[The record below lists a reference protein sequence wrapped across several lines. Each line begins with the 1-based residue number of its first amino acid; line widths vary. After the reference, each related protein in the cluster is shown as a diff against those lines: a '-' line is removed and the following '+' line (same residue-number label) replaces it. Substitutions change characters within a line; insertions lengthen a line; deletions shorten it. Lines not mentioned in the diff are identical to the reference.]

1 MRDINQIQSKNE
13 VNITGKLISVT
24 PRSGKTG
31 AGVPYE
37 SVSMIVRVDQNIEGK
52 QQVSEIPVSIFASQF
67 TSSGKQNPLLD
78 NVQRV
83 KEMKTAQN
91 VGIDAADTIRLTK
104 ANLQENSYI
113 AKSGQFFDGWQIRG
127 AFAGTGGE
135 NAKQIASFNVEIF
148 IIDMH
153 DEVNSE
159 GDTTGRLI
167 IKGGIVQYAGKLDV
181 VEFIVED
188 PSKVDYL
195 QRTLEIQNTVRV
207 SGRIRVTSEE
217 QETSTATSSWGEVIP
232 DSTPRVVRELIITG
246 GSEGPY
252 DEEFSYNPSD
262 IKKAFNERKAII
274 EQKQVEAKQGTNK
287 PAAKPTGKYDWE

>member
-13 VNITGKLISVT
+13 VNVTGKLISVT
-24 PRSGKTG
+24 PRSGKTSL
-31 AGVPYE
+31 GVPYE
-37 SVSMIVRVDQNIEGK
+37 SVSMVVRVDQNIEGK
-52 QQVSEIPVSIFASQF
+52 QQTNEIPISIFATQF
-67 TSSGKQNPLLD
+67 TSSGKQNPLLE

-104 ANLQENSYI
+104 ANLQENYYI
-113 AKSGQFFDGWQIRG
+113 AKSGQFFDGWQLRG

-159 GDTTGRLI
+159 GDPTGRLI

-195 QRTLEIQNTVRV
+195 QRILEVQNTVRV

-217 QETSTATSSWGEVIP
+217 QEASTTTSSWGEVIP

-252 DEEFSYNPSD
+252 EEELSYNPAD

-274 EQKQVEAKQGTNK
+274 EQKQIEAKKGTSK
-287 PAAKPTGKYDWE
+287 PAEKPAGKYDWE